1 MAAPAFEEWI
11 RRWNVRFRDFRDWIC
26 PSNWNSAWCAC
37 DLPDEICC
45 ELISDCLI
53 FVASFLLSEFARLR
67 GTEHAR
73 HRASVRIRGCK
84 TDTADAVFAFV
95 ISRREQNSADVRCL
109 DCTDDR
115 IRAFPRSGHSRA
127 AGNYFEMARALERT
141 ASRVCWPSTRRQML
155 RGFSSFS
162 SSGRADAG
170 KFW

>member
-67 GTEHAR
+67 EPNTHDIVRVYADEVCGLILRMLYSRLLFRVESKISRMCAVWTAQMTVHAR
-73 HRASVRIRGCK
+73 FLA
-84 TDTADAVFAFV
+84 
-95 ISRREQNSADVRCL
+95 
-109 DCTDDR
+109 
-115 IRAFPRSGHSRA
+115 PGHNGA